1 MKKIIIEILI
11 FLLAF
16 FIFWFLIFPISL
28 ILKFLKINLIDLKK
42 NNQKTYW
49 YKKKRSLTL
58 ITNGSFFKLI
68 FL

>member
-16 FIFWFLIFPISL
+16 LIFWFLIFPISL
-28 ILKFLKINLIDLKK
+28 ILKFFKISLIDLKK

-49 YKKKRSLTL
+49 YKKK
-58 ITNGSFFKLI
+58 KEV
-68 FL
+68 

>member
-49 YKKKRSLTL
+49 CKKKKKS
-58 ITNGSFFKLI
+58 NFNN
-68 FL
+68 

>member
-16 FIFWFLIFPISL
+16 LIFWFLIFPISL
-28 ILKFLKINLIDLKK
+28 ILKFFKISLIDLKK

-49 YKKKRSLTL
+49 YKKKKKS
-58 ITNGSFFKLI
+58 NFNN
-68 FL
+68 